1 MKYFAAIFMVYILAF
16 LAGCSTSQY
25 AQTKVQR
32 KALEKPH
39 REYNTPTN
47 YAPRE
52 RGYDP
57 KTGKAITYD
66 HKPRVDLI
74 DEKSGRY
81 AFKWIGYDGQE
92 KSVVFQRGDV
102 LDVVVSAT
110 VSKTTNQYV
119 YTYKIENLPTSA
131 TYLKRF
137 IVQNFASDVVWRQGG
152 PLIAFATMS
161 NAIDQF
167 KEGNWL
173 NFADL
178 SDAVQINP
186 GQTVQVQLTSSAP
199 PGLVGC
205 RASIETTM
213 DGAGEDMPT
222 ALEDLL
228 PGYNDFPKGYTIGP
242 IESLKALSASDRVK
256 YVLEKLPQ
264 FRDLGWITE
273 DAFARYQQS
282 LKTND
287 LPSVLNRLDED
298 LKSEQIT
305 TEVYALF
312 QTIK

>member
-1 MKYFAAIFMVYILAF
+1 MFHILAV
-16 LAGCSTSQY
+16 LAGCSTSQH

-32 KALEKPH
+32 KPLAKLHLEYK
-39 REYNTPTN
+39 TPTN
-47 YAPRE
+47 YEHRE

-74 DEKSGRY
+74 DERSGRY
-81 AFKWIGYDGQE
+81 ALKWIGYDGKE

-110 VSKTTNQYV
+110 VSRAANKYV
-119 YTYKIENLPTSA
+119 YTYNIENLPTSA

-137 IVQNFASDVVWRQGG
+137 IVQNFAGDVTWREGG
-152 PLIAFATMS
+152 PLIAFSSMS

-167 KEGNWL
+167 REGNWL

-178 SDAVQINP
+178 SDSVQIDP
-186 GQTVQVQLTSSAP
+186 GQTVQVQLTSTAP

-205 RASIETTM
+205 RATIETIL
-213 DGAGEDMPT
+213 DGAGEEMPA
-222 ALEDLL
+222 ALENLL

-242 IESLKALSASDRVK
+242 IESLKALSSADRVK

-273 DAFARYQQS
+273 DAFARYQQL
-282 LKTND
+282 LKTGD
-287 LPSVLNRLDED
+287 LTPVLNRLDDD

-305 TEVYALF
+305 TEVLAII
-312 QTIK
+312 QTR

>member
-1 MKYFAAIFMVYILAF
+1 MKYFAAICMFYILAV
-16 LAGCSTSQY
+16 LAGCSTSQH

-32 KALEKPH
+32 KPLAKQHLEYK
-39 REYNTPTN
+39 TPTN
-47 YAPRE
+47 YEHRE

-74 DEKSGRY
+74 DERSGRY
-81 AFKWIGYDGQE
+81 ALKWIGYDGKE

-110 VSKTTNQYV
+110 VSRAANKYV
-119 YTYKIENLPTSA
+119 YTYNIENLPTSA

-137 IVQNFASDVVWRQGG
+137 IVQNFAGDVTWREGG
-152 PLIAFATMS
+152 PLIAFSSMS
-161 NAIDQF
+161 DAIDQF
-167 KEGNWL
+167 REGNWL

-178 SDAVQINP
+178 SDSVQIDP
-186 GQTVQVQLTSSAP
+186 GQTVQVQLTSTAP

-205 RASIETTM
+205 RASIETIL
-213 DGAGEDMPT
+213 DGAGEEMPA
-222 ALEDLL
+222 ALENLL

-242 IESLKALSASDRVK
+242 IESLKALSSADRVK

-273 DAFARYQQS
+273 DAFARYQQL
-282 LKTND
+282 LKTGD
-287 LPSVLNRLDED
+287 LTPVLNRLDGD
-298 LKSEQIT
+298 LESEQIT
-305 TEVYALF
+305 TEVLAII
-312 QTIK
+312 QTG